1 MPLYKRKLYT
11 LMKPPKDLKLDEQ
24 VFQVRFTK
32 EIFREYQE
40 YLSCMKLYQRRVWT
54 CKVSGKS
61 NLTYE
66 EAIVS
71 EHKAN
76 EKVQQFPKEFMG
88 PVLHMVQ
95 FSPLRID
102 DLVDS
107 LYKDFKERF
116 VVGEVVT
123 GTRGEGSST
132 SMCMCQILK
141 VLKEEGKKDET
152 PRYNVAWLDD
162 NNRKIGI
169 SKESADDLK
178 RKQHPFS
185 RALLKAFVRESASS
199 GPSRNSPWSVD
210 EMVNEAHTQK
220 KRKHPEA
227 TSARKKADGKRQHVH
242 KGDLL
247 TLRITDLWGKVIIY
261 RLRPTRYP
269 IEDSHVKLSSED
281 PQLNDRPVPSTDFLL
296 PMACVGDLLMVW
308 DFCSLFSKA
317 LLLSPFTLEELE
329 KSLDYKEGEA
339 PLLLEINF
347 ALLCIALTD
356 PILQDEF
363 FHRRKR
369 HSEISVA
376 NWKDDLCDFLELPS
390 QHKFTGVTHVPTI
403 QQGLYRQLDACVKL
417 KILMELVGCCVSSS
431 AIRTQIDNNIE
442 EHQLA
447 MANKREA
454 EVEELKRKN
463 EEREN
468 LKRQQCPG
476 NTNFLAVENGDHQEE
491 KILEN
496 GREHRKQEGE
506 HHFLEKEN
514 HHSVSVRS
522 RHVLLKEKL
531 VAKLALE
538 EEKERQRTEE
548 QKKLQEK
555 RKEQAEALTQRKI
568 QQQMLAERLKKQEHL
583 EREMEKHYIR
593 TTPLGKDRFHNC
605 FWFFFREGRLFVES
619 NDCKQW
625 GYYTAKEELDALFK
639 SLNVKGIRERSL
651 QKELET
657 LYEKISAA
665 LQKRSKELAQRY
677 AVEEALVRRS
687 ERVRSAP
694 RLTGFLAYVNRLR
707 MP

>member
-24 VFQVRFTK
+24 LFQVRFTK
-32 EIFREYQE
+32 EIFRQYLE

-54 CKVSGKS
+54 CKVSGKF

-95 FSPLRID
+95 FCPLRID
-102 DLVDS
+102 ELVDS

-132 SMCMCQILK
+132 STCMCQILK

-178 RKQHPFS
+178 HKRHPFS

-199 GPSRNSPWSVD
+199 GPSRNSPWSVHDKQAQKYKIPLVAPEWPKLTDTPLKRTPPSERGKHNKVD

-220 KRKHPEA
+220 KRKHPEG

-242 KGDLL
+242 KAAAAILQ
-247 TLRITDLWGKVIIY
+247 RA
-261 RLRPTRYP
+261 RYP

-281 PQLNDRPVPSTDFLL
+281 RQLNDRPVPSTDFLL

-317 LLLSPFTLEELE
+317 LLLSPFKLEELE

-347 ALLCIALTD
+347 ALLCITLTD
-356 PILQDEF
+356 PILRDEF
-363 FHRRKR
+363 FHRRKH
-369 HSEISVA
+369 HS
-376 NWKDDLCDFLELPS
+376 K
-390 QHKFTGVTHVPTI
+390 
-403 QQGLYRQLDACVKL
+403 
-417 KILMELVGCCVSSS
+417 VSSS

-447 MANKREA
+447 MANKCEA

-496 GREHRKQEGE
+496 GREHRNQEDNGE
-506 HHFLEKEN
+506 ELDAKEQGHSLENDHLRDWTVKGKRNSFGNLTIVSNGWTEEKEN

-531 VAKLALE
+531 AAKLALE
-538 EEKERQRTEE
+538 EEKEQQRTEE

-593 TTPLGKDRFHNC
+593 TTPLGKDHFHNC

-625 GYYTAKEELDALFK
+625 GYYTAKEE
-639 SLNVKGIRERSL
+639 
-651 QKELET
+651 
-657 LYEKISAA
+657 
-665 LQKRSKELAQRY
+665 RSKELAQQY

-687 ERVRSAP
+687 ERVHSAP